1 MARYHYF
8 CHILALVLFA
18 AFVQAQETSSEAPDS
33 EIDEDDECAASI
45 IGDYNMSLRI
55 GSLFIIMGTSAI
67 GVFTPVIIHRI
78 RPYDHGSIR
87 DWILTIGKFF
97 GTGVILATAFIHMLP
112 EALSNFDSPC
122 LSEGW
127 KSYGA
132 FAGVFCMISSFA
144 LQLLELAAVSNLD
157 RIYAK
162 RQAQRDTLD
171 IEKTEVCSTAI
182 LGSDSSQQST
192 TKDIDERLTKKGG
205 FGYGI
210 GGGAASSGN
219 RSNDIGNGGHGH
231 SHEIGHVHSAGL
243 LEDDDQSFRNI
254 GTLMLELGIV
264 MHSIIIGITLANTG
278 NDEFITLLIA
288 LVFHQFFEGVA
299 LGTRINDMNHSNWIK
314 PVLMGGLFMIMT
326 PIGVAIGI
334 GIHSSFN
341 ANSSSSVLA
350 SAILDSLSAGI
361 LLYNAY
367 VSLMSLEINHNVE
380 FRRAPFVRK
389 AVCFLSMYVGAAI
402 MALIGKWA

>member
-1 MARYHYF
+1 MASQHYY
-8 CHILALVLFA
+8 CQALAFILFA
-18 AFVQAQETSSEAPDS
+18 VFVQAQEISN
-33 EIDEDDECAASI
+33 EIPGNEEEEDECSATV
-45 IGDYNMSLRI
+45 IGDYNMPMRI
-55 GSLFIIMGTSAI
+55 GSLFIIMATSAI

-78 RPYDHGSIR
+78 KPYDQGSIR
-87 DWILTIGKFF
+87 DWLLTIGKFF

-122 LSEGW
+122 LTEGW

-162 RQAQRDTLD
+162 RQAERDTMD

-182 LGSDSSQQST
+182 GSDASQST
-192 TKDIDERLTKKGG
+192 AKEAHDHD
-205 FGYGI
+205 F
-210 GGGAASSGN
+210 
-219 RSNDIGNGGHGH
+219 
-231 SHEIGHVHSAGL
+231 GHVHSAGL
-243 LEDDDQSFRNI
+243 LEDDQSFRNI

-299 LGTRINDMNHSNWIK
+299 LGTRVNDMNHSSWLK
-314 PVLMGGLFMIMT
+314 PALMGGLFMIMT

-341 ANSSSSVLA
+341 ANSSSSILA